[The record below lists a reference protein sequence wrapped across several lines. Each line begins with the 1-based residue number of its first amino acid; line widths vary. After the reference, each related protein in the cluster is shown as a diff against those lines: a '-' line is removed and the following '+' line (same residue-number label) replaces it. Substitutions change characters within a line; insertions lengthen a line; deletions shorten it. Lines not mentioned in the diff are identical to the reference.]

1 MSHRH
6 IDRSSEIDRQLL
18 RDSES
23 ESDDADPNFEIYSD
37 HDTESEFDLDEVC
50 EAGQHEEESD
60 RKGRSLLQHYMSLRA
75 QQGNLPREI
84 RALAAKFSGTPIP
97 AKENPE
103 PRKRGTLS
111 ASKLSVGIWF
121 KQHHLVFQSVKYPAN
136 TAVLFFESIPDHPME
151 YNVNGYCMSITYAK
165 RTFIA
170 FRLIV

>member
-1 MSHRH
+1 MANRH
-6 IDRSSEIDRQLL
+6 IDRSSEIDRLLL

-37 HDTESEFDLDEVC
+37 HDTESEFDLDKVC

-60 RKGRSLLQHYMSLRA
+60 RKGRSLLQPYMSLRA

-103 PRKRGTLS
+103 PGKRGRCSLCKDSKTKYFCKQCKAWLCLS
-111 ASKLSVGIWF
+111 HAEL
-121 KQHHLVFQSVKYPAN
+121 LCRDCA
-136 TAVLFFESIPDHPME
+136 
-151 YNVNGYCMSITYAK
+151 
-165 RTFIA
+165 
-170 FRLIV
+170 